1 MPEKKTNKKS
11 ESSAKARAEETDLET
26 NLKEVTRSIKP
37 DVKLLLYVRAGGRCE
52 FDGCNEY
59 LLSHQLT
66 HKTINLA
73 QMAHVVA
80 FSEKGPRGDAGK
92 ARPADINNV
101 DNLMLLCHRCHK
113 LVDDHPEEYSRETLL
128 AYKKAHEDRIFWL
141 TAASP
146 DRQTTIVVLKSK
158 IGGQTVKLSAAEI
171 HEAVSPRYPASRAGT
186 VIDLS
191 KIEDE
196 GDAFYTVAKK
206 EIKRQIERV
215 VSDVVEEEKT
225 NHVSF
230 FALAPMP
237 LLAFAGNLLGN
248 KIPIDLFQRHRDAE
262 NWTWKTDGEFADYK
276 FEKLRKG
283 TDEDKVIL
291 VLSLSGKIHLEK
303 LPKKVAENAS
313 VYEITLNNAAP
324 NPAFLRQKAD
334 LEAFKNAYQLAL
346 REIGSNH
353 GKLERLHLFPAVP
366 APVAVLCGREL
377 MPKIDPILVIY
388 DDDKRHGG
396 YRMILEVNKYD

>member
-1 MPEKKTNKKS
+1 MPEKKTNKKTTA
-11 ESSAKARAEETDLET
+11 SAKASADETTVKD
-26 NLKEVTRSIKP
+26 VTRAIKP
-37 DVKLLLYVRAGGRCE
+37 DNKLLLYVRAGGRCE

-66 HKTINLA
+66 HKTINLG
-73 QMAHVVA
+73 QMAHIVA
-80 FSEKGPRGDAGK
+80 FSEEGPRGKTDK
-92 ARPADINNV
+92 RPADINNV

-128 AYKKAHEDRIFWL
+128 NYKKAHEERIFWL
-141 TAASP
+141 TSASP
-146 DRQTTIVVLKSK
+146 DRQTSVVVLKSK

-186 VIDLS
+186 TIDLS
-191 KIEDE
+191 EIKDE
-196 GDAFYTVAKK
+196 GDDFYSVAAKR
-206 EIKRQIERV
+206 IKHKIERV
-215 VSDVVEEEKT
+215 VSDVIEEEKT
-225 NHVSF
+225 NHVSL

-237 LLAFAGNLLGN
+237 LLILAGNLLGN
-248 KIPIDLFQRHRDAE
+248 KIPTDLFQRHRDAE
-262 NWTWKTDGEFADYK
+262 NWTWKTDGRLAEYK
-276 FEKLRKG
+276 FEKIREG
-283 TDEDKVIL
+283 TNDDKVAL

-303 LPKKVAENAS
+303 LPSEVVEDAS
-313 VYEITLNNAAP
+313 VYEITLDGTSP
-324 NPAFLRQKAD
+324 NPGFLRQKQD
-334 LEAFKNAYQLAL
+334 LTAFKDIYQLAL

-353 GKLERLHLFPAVP
+353 GKLENLHLFPAVP

>member
-1 MPEKKTNKKS
+1 MPEKKTNKKTKA
-11 ESSAKARAEETDLET
+11 SAKASPDETTVKD
-26 NLKEVTRSIKP
+26 VTRAIKP
-37 DVKLLLYVRAGGRCE
+37 DNKLLLYVRAGGRCE

-66 HKTINLA
+66 HKTINLG
-73 QMAHVVA
+73 QMAHIVA
-80 FSEKGPRGDAGK
+80 FSEEGPRGKTD
-92 ARPADINNV
+92 ARPTDINNV

-128 AYKKAHEDRIFWL
+128 NYKKAHEERIFWL
-141 TAASP
+141 TSASP
-146 DRQTTIVVLKSK
+146 DRQTSVLVLKSK

-186 VIDLS
+186 EIDLS
-191 KIEDE
+191 KITDE
-196 GDAFYTVAKK
+196 GDAFYTVAAK
-206 EIKRQIERV
+206 EVKRQIERV

-225 NHVSF
+225 NHVSL

-237 LLAFAGNLLGN
+237 LLALAGNLLGN
-248 KIPIDLFQRHRDAE
+248 KIPTDLFQRHRDAE
-262 NWTWKTDGEFADYK
+262 NWTWKTDGQLAEYK
-276 FEKLRKG
+276 FGKIREG
-283 TDEDKVIL
+283 TDDDKVIL
-291 VLSLSGKIHLEK
+291 ILSLSGKIHLEK
-303 LPKKVAENAS
+303 LPAEIVEDAS
-313 VYEITLNNAAP
+313 VYEITLDSTKP
-324 NPAFLRQKAD
+324 NPGFLRQKQD
-334 LEAFKNAYQLAL
+334 LAAFKDAYQLAL

-353 GKLERLHLFPAVP
+353 GKLEKLHLFPAVP

-377 MPKIDPILVIY
+377 MPKIDPILAIY